1 MKQNLNEFLASVNA
15 QAYKPTQNATGCM
28 ILINVPTSKRI
39 RFSKAFMRDLGEP
52 AAIKLYFTEES
63 IIVVPSAAGTQN
75 AISFSSGG
83 MIYNSPLAEKIMEM
97 SKDEFPSGKSVR
109 VGSYTMTALDDGTS
123 YAEVKFN

>member
-1 MKQNLNEFLASVNA
+1 
-15 QAYKPTQNATGCM
+15 
-28 ILINVPTSKRI
+28 
-39 RFSKAFMRDLGEP
+39 MRDLGEP